1 MSVAQSDAGY
11 ITIDFDLSGVD
22 RFFDR
27 LDSGL
32 SDISGNPLGEGF
44 LEAGDS
50 YMDGIRQR
58 FGSFS
63 QGEGD
68 WPPLSPRYAKQKLKQ
83 YGHELIL
90 VRTGHMFTSL
100 FPGQPDNIR
109 FVLPDGSVVGT
120 DDPKAHFHQYGTSR
134 MPARPIL
141 VPPDDPSM
149 PSNTLDDMTF
159 DIEKGFQKLI
169 DECAQGT

>member
-1 MSVAQSDAGY
+1 MEG
-11 ITIDFDLSGVD
+11 IRE
-22 RFFDR
+22 RFETFSR
-27 LDSGL
+27 
-32 SDISGNPLGEGF
+32 
-44 LEAGDS
+44 GDS
-50 YMDGIRQR
+50 VG
-58 FGSFS
+58 
-63 QGEGD
+63 
-68 WPPLSPRYAKQKLKQ
+68 WPPLSPRYAARKERKL
-83 YGHELIL
+83 GHQLVLIY
-90 VRTGHMFTSL
+90 TGAMQDSL
-100 FPGQPDNIR
+100 APGQPNNIR
-109 FVLPDGSVVGT
+109 FVLPNGSVVGT